1 MLPATARRA
10 KLNFFAHIS
19 QAPSPPGIKNG
30 PRREMAFSF
39 TDFCAIYRSL
49 NAHDSA
55 IREALKFS
63 GRHGAKEKSGA
74 GIEHA
79 VRSIFLCDAAGEK
92 TALRPASPGSGI
104 VHAWPAF
111 RTHAFRTSHYSHS
124 LHSVPERPEI
134 RSEEVE
140 KQAPLKNQSDYR
152 HHSGHRIR
160 AYRRTQLPRQ
170 LPDIPGQDGTDFHP
184 YSRRDL
190 LPADHKIHQTGQ
202 YFADHGP

>member
-1 MLPATARRA
+1 MLPTTARRA
-10 KLNFFAHIS
+10 KLNFFAQIS
-19 QAPSPPGIKNG
+19 KAPSPPGIKKG
-30 PRREMAFSF
+30 PRREMVFSF

-111 RTHAFRTSHYSHS
+111 RRMHFAHPIIVTLSIAFR
-124 LHSVPERPEI
+124 
-134 RSEEVE
+134 
-140 KQAPLKNQSDYR
+140 K
-152 HHSGHRIR
+152 G
-160 AYRRTQLPRQ
+160 RR
-170 LPDIPGQDGTDFHP
+170 
-184 YSRRDL
+184 
-190 LPADHKIHQTGQ
+190 
-202 YFADHGP
+202 